1 MDSHKNKNKNES
13 KEENGENNGEKREAN
28 IDIAL
33 KSIQNNIIFWLIT
46 FFCLY
51 IINRHSGKYTYTET
65 VVTFIIT
72 MIWGYYVHV
81 ISHAYDFEK
90 LYTQSNNF
98 ITRFLQQDENL
109 NSVVL
114 FFLRQ
119 LDFHSKIHHD
129 STINKQPFNL
139 FMECFQNIIS
149 QASLIIFSGVSLFGL
164 QFNFDKNAII
174 IWALFYVTVHNI
186 NYNFVN
192 QQFHIDHHINEKTNY
207 GIDLLDIIFDSKSDL
222 SFIENNNYY
231 IINSVIIAL
240 IMIKFKLYF

>member
-1 MDSHKNKNKNES
+1 MDSHKNKNES
-13 KEENGENNGEKREAN
+13 KEENREKNGEKRESN

-33 KSIQNNIIFWLIT
+33 KSIQDNIIFWLIT
-46 FFCLY
+46 FFCLF
-51 IINRHSGKYTYTET
+51 IINRKSGKYTFFET
-65 VVTFIIT
+65 VLTFNIT

-81 ISHAYDFEK
+81 ISHAFDFEK
-90 LYTQSNNF
+90 LYTDSNNF

-109 NSVVL
+109 NPVVL

-149 QASLIIFSGVSLFGL
+149 QASLIIFSGVSLFEL

-174 IWALFYVTVHNI
+174 VWALFYVTVHNI
-186 NYNFVN
+186 NYNYVN

-231 IINSVIIAL
+231 IINSIIITL
-240 IMIKFKLYF
+240 IMIKFKLYI

>member
-1 MDSHKNKNKNES
+1 MDSHKNINKNDS

-33 KSIQNNIIFWLIT
+33 KSIQDNIIFWLIT

-51 IINRHSGKYTYTET
+51 IINRHSGKYTFFET
-65 VVTFIIT
+65 VLTFIIT

-109 NSVVL
+109 NPVVL

-119 LDFHSKIHHD
+119 FDFHSKIHHD

-164 QFNFDKNAII
+164 NIQFDKNAII

-186 NYNFVN
+186 NYNYVN

-231 IINSVIIAL
+231 IINSIIITL